1 MKFVK
6 MVYSPKCLVSFTKE
20 DVEVLLECSRRHYDG
35 RCKAAGQ
42 VGGFLYGI
50 KNHVEWGG
58 PEIGGPT
65 EPSPVELTW
74 DKIDI
79 LAKITEPVVMH
90 LCSRQA
96 FELHQAFMTLLRQ
109 LNEEYVRLNPREE

>member
-6 MVYSPKCLVSFTKE
+6 MVYSPRCLVSFTKE

-58 PEIGGPT
+58 PEIDGPT
-65 EPSPVELTW
+65 EPSPVELTF
-74 DKIDI
+74 DKLDT

-96 FELHQAFMTLLRQ
+96 FELYQTFMTLLRQ
-109 LNEEYVRLNPREE
+109 LNEEYVRLNPKE

>member
-6 MVYSPKCLVSFTKE
+6 MLYSPRCLVSFTKK
-20 DVEVLLECSRRHYDG
+20 DVEVLLECSRLHYDV
-35 RCKAAGQ
+35 RCKTAGQ

-65 EPSPVELTW
+65 EPTPVELTF
-74 DKIDI
+74 DKLDT

-90 LCSRQA
+90 LCSKEA
-96 FELHQAFMTLLRQ
+96 FELHQTFMTLLRQ
-109 LNEEYVRLNPREE
+109 LNEEYGRLNPREE